1 MKLIKNFLVL
11 LVVLAVLVYGV
22 LFSLYNEKAIILDF
36 LFLDPVSIPLSLWS
50 GCLIVVGL
58 VLGLL
63 VASISKLG
71 LGFENK
77 RLQKELSQAKRK
89 LEKLNH

>member
-1 MKLIKNFLVL
+1 MKLLKNFLVL
-11 LVVLAVLVYGV
+11 LIVLTVLVYGL
-22 LFSLYNEKAIILDF
+22 LFSLYNEQSISLDF
-36 LFLDPVSIPLSLWS
+36 LFLDTLSVPLPLWS
-50 GCLIVVGL
+50 GCLIVIGV

-63 VASISKLG
+63 VSSISKFG

-77 RLQKELSQAKRK
+77 RLQKELNLVKRK

>member
-11 LVVLAVLVYGV
+11 LVVLLVLGYGI
-22 LFSLYNEKAIILDF
+22 LFSLYNEQGIALDF
-36 LFLDPVSIPLSLWS
+36 LFIDLVSVPLSLWS
-50 GCLIVVGL
+50 GCLVVVGVL
-58 VLGLL
+58 LGLL
-63 VASISKLG
+63 VSSISKLG

-77 RLQKELSQAKRK
+77 RLQKELNLTKRK

>member
-22 LFSLYNEKAIILDF
+22 LFSIYNEQGVSLDF
-36 LFLDPVSIPLSLWS
+36 LFLDAVSVPLSLWS

-58 VLGLL
+58 ALGLL
-63 VASISKLG
+63 VASISELG
-71 LGFENK
+71 LGFQNK

>member
-11 LVVLAVLVYGV
+11 LIVLVVLVYGV
-22 LFSLYNEKAIILDF
+22 LFSIYNEQGISLDF
-36 LFLDPVSIPLSLWS
+36 LFLDAVSVPLSLWS
-50 GCLIVVGL
+50 GCLIVVGIS
-58 VLGLL
+58 LGLL

-71 LGFENK
+71 VGFENK
-77 RLQKELSQAKRK
+77 RLQKELSQIKRK

>member
-11 LVVLAVLVYGV
+11 LLVLAVLCYGV
-22 LFSLYNEKAIILDF
+22 LFSLYNEQGISLDF
-36 LFLDPVSIPLSLWS
+36 LFLDALSVPLSLWS
-50 GCLIVVGL
+50 GSLVVIG
-58 VLGLL
+58 VALGLL
-63 VASISKLG
+63 VASISKFG

-77 RLQKELSQAKRK
+77 RLQKELNQAKRK

>member
-1 MKLIKNFLVL
+1 MKLIKNFVVL

-36 LFLDPVSIPLSLWS
+36 LFLDAVSIPLSLWS
-50 GCLIVVGL
+50 GCLVVVGL

-63 VASISKLG
+63 VATISKFG